1 MTTTEKSATYCK
13 LAHVSLAVQNK
24 GDCCVCNK
32 NNASF
37 GNPVNGEAMYLYDT
51 GLQDMWD
58 SPPRKEIISRL
69 DAGEKIASCH
79 ACWNDEAAGVES
91 TRQKFNAELAGLDLP
106 EDQPHILI
114 LKPSNVCNLGCRTCQ
129 PATSTGLYQD
139 FYKLEQVQG
148 SFEGSF
154 KEYTSQF
161 ETIRDGFGRDNLPVW
176 DTFERW
182 LPGIV
187 FLDLYGGEPLLAP
200 AMWERMIR
208 VADAGN
214 AKNTDVQMH
223 TNGTIWNQAY
233 IDCLPKFKSARIGV
247 SIDAINPEHS
257 RFIRHG
263 VDPEKVLANLQKFVD
278 FSKQHKNVSVYI
290 CLTVSIF
297 NIWYLDEIYEALSK
311 ITHTGINVV
320 YTPEQYDFR
329 HLPQPIKNTL
339 IERFSKTT
347 GMTRNKLDPII
358 NLLKNNIP
366 GCNIYFPKFWYEL
379 HNLDKIRG
387 MDFAKIMP
395 EYFEAL
401 TTAEPWL
408 LDVYKNQ

>member
-1 MTTTEKSATYCK
+1 MTETKSATYCK
-13 LAHVSLAVQNK
+13 LSHVSLAVQNK

-37 GNPVNGEAMYLYDT
+37 GNPINGEAMYLYNT

-58 SPPRKEIISRL
+58 SPPRKEIIAKL
-69 DAGEKIASCH
+69 DAGEKISSCH
-79 ACWNDEAAGVES
+79 ACWNDEAAGVQS
-91 TRQKFNAELAGLDLP
+91 TRQKYNQDLATLDMP
-106 EDQPHILI
+106 EDQPHVLI

-182 LPGIV
+182 LPGLV

-208 VADAGN
+208 VANAGN
-214 AKNTDVQMH
+214 AVNTDVQMH
-223 TNGTIWNQAY
+223 TNGTIWNQEY

-247 SIDAINPEHS
+247 SIDAIDPAHS
-257 RFIRHG
+257 SYIRHG
-263 VDPEKVLANLQKFVD
+263 FDSEKVFKNLQKFID
-278 FSKQHKNVSVYI
+278 LSIQHDTVSVYI

-297 NIWYLDEIYEALSK
+297 NIWYLDEIIKGLSK
-311 ITHTGINVV
+311 YGVNVGVNVV

-329 HLPQPIKNTL
+329 HLPQPVKNTL
-339 IERFSKTT
+339 IERFTNYT
-347 GMTRNKLDPII
+347 GPGKNKLEPIVK
-358 NLLKNNIP
+358 LLQNNIP
-366 GCNIYFPKFWYEL
+366 DCNIYFPKFWYEL
-379 HNLDKIRG
+379 NNLDQIRNVK
-387 MDFAKIMP
+387 FAEVMP

-408 LDVYKNQ
+408 LDVLDK

>member
-1 MTTTEKSATYCK
+1 MTITTNSATYCK
-13 LAHVSLAVQNK
+13 LSHVSLAVQNK

-37 GNPVNGEAMYLYDT
+37 GHGEFGEPMYLYEF
-51 GLQDMWD
+51 GLQEMWD
-58 SPPRKEIISRL
+58 SPSRKEITRKL
-69 DAGEKIASCH
+69 DAGEKIQSCH
-79 ACWNDEAAGVES
+79 ACWNDEAAGVQS
-91 TRQKFNAELAGLDLP
+91 TRQGFNQALATLDMP
-106 EDQPHILI
+106 EDQPHVLI

-148 SFEGSF
+148 TFSGTF

-161 ETIRDGFGRDNLPVW
+161 ETIRDGFGRDNVKVW
-176 DTFERW
+176 DDFERW
-182 LPGIV
+182 LPGLV

-200 AMWERMIR
+200 AMWERMIK
-208 VADAGN
+208 VAGEGG

-223 TNGTIWNQAY
+223 TNGTIWNQSY
-233 IDCLPKFKSARIGV
+233 IDCLPKFKSAKIGV

-257 RFIRHG
+257 KFIRHG
-263 VDPEKVLANLQKFVD
+263 VDHDKVIENLKKFVD
-278 FSKQHKNVSVYI
+278 FSKQHDNVNVYI

-297 NIWYLDEIYEALSK
+297 NIWYLDEIYEGLAKLAPV
-311 ITHTGINVV
+311 GINVV

-329 HLPQPIKNTL
+329 HLPHPLKNTL
-339 IERFSKTT
+339 IERFEKTT
-347 GMTRNKLDPII
+347 GMTRTKLDPII

-379 HNLDKIRG
+379 NNLDKIRG
-387 MDFAKIMP
+387 MEFAKIMP

-408 LDVYKNQ
+408 LDVYK